1 MKRWTLKTQLQV
13 LSQVSLLIIAATLWT
28 GQSHLTNLLTQQ
40 TENST
45 LQATDLTWG
54 ILVDTHRQALL
65 DKAREL
71 TRNRDLLEAL
81 RDGNTETLRE
91 AVMPTAR
98 RLQAGGEIDGLVIAD
113 IQGKPLLHTEGAPL
127 GDGVRRLLRKI
138 ASQRKAASDLA
149 NIGGQP
155 VLLAG
160 FPLYRR
166 GKPAGVAVY
175 YIQLVKMV
183 PHLTNLNEQEEQG
196 MTAWLLTTDGEVRFS
211 SDPQRTLDTRQ
222 LPAIDT
228 RGLYSIDD
236 QDKVYATSILPIRN
250 QQGEHV
256 ASLVLQR
263 DDTEAA
269 NDIRFTLWAEQLTG
283 LGVLIG
289 MALLISWAMTR
300 AFQPLRKAM
309 EVVEAIAQ
317 GDLTHE
323 IECHTRNEIADML
336 QGMSEMRDQ
345 LRHIVE
351 SLLRSTEAL
360 RNEAHEASEIAANT
374 SEGAARQ
381 QSETQSVATA
391 MTEMASTVMEVANSA
406 AHAATA
412 AEEAR
417 QRAGEGDEAVRK
429 VRDSIESLAEKVQ
442 SSAEAIRQ
450 VEQESDAIGQIL
462 DVIRGIAE
470 QTNLLALNAAIEAAR
485 AGEQGRGF
493 AVVADEVRSLA
504 SRTQEST
511 AEIQAMIERLQGGT
525 QVAVTEMEHSRD
537 QAGDTVRQ
545 AQAASDMLQ
554 AITEAVN
561 QFSQMNTQIATAA
574 EQQST
579 VAEEINRSVIS
590 ISGIAEV
597 SAEGAHKAAES
608 NGRIAQLAN
617 ELQQLTARFR
627 L

>member
-1 MKRWTLKTQLQV
+1 MKRWTLKTQLQI
-13 LSQVSLLIIAATLWT
+13 LSQVSLLLIAATLWT
-28 GQSHLTNLLTQQ
+28 GQSHLTNLLEQQ
-40 TENST
+40 AENST
-45 LQATDLTWG
+45 LQATDLTWD
-54 ILVDTHRQALL
+54 ILVDTHRQAML
-65 DKAREL
+65 DKVREL
-71 TRNRDLLEAL
+71 TRNRDLLQAL
-81 RDGNTETLRE
+81 RDGHAEALRE

-98 RLQAGGEIDGLVIAD
+98 RLQASGEIDGLVVAD
-113 IQGKPLLHTEGAPL
+113 IQGTPLLHSAGTPL
-127 GDGVRRLLRKI
+127 GDGVRRLLREI
-138 ASQRKAASDLA
+138 ASQRKVASDLG

-166 GKPAGVAVY
+166 GKPAGVAAY
-175 YIQLVKMV
+175 YVQLAKIV
-183 PHLTNLNEQEEQG
+183 PHLTNVDTQEQEG
-196 MTAWLLTTDGEVRFS
+196 MSVWLLTTDGEVRFS
-211 SDPQRTLDTRQ
+211 SDPQRTFDARQ
-222 LPAIDT
+222 LPATDV
-228 RGLYSIDD
+228 RGFYPIDD
-236 QDKVYATSILPIRN
+236 QDKVYATSVLPVHN

-263 DDTEAA
+263 DDTELA
-269 NDIRFTLWAEQLTG
+269 NEIRFTLWAERLTG

-300 AFQPLRKAM
+300 AFLPLRKAM
-309 EVVEAIAQ
+309 EMVKAIAE
-317 GDLTHE
+317 GDLRHQV
-323 IECHTRNEIADML
+323 ECHTRNEIADIL

-351 SLLRSTEAL
+351 SLLRNTEAL
-360 RNEAHEASEIAANT
+360 RHEAHAASEIAANT

-412 AEEAR
+412 ADEAR
-417 QRAGEGDEAVRK
+417 QRAGEGDEAVRQ
-429 VRDSIESLAEKVQ
+429 VRNSIETLAEKVQ

-511 AEIQAMIERLQGGT
+511 AEIQSMIERLQGGT
-525 QVAVTEMEHSRD
+525 QVAVAEMEFSRE
-537 QAGDTVRQ
+537 QASDTVRQ

-561 QFSQMNTQIATAA
+561 QISQMNTQIATAA
-574 EQQST
+574 EEQSA
-579 VAEEINRSVIS
+579 VAEEINRSIIS

-608 NGRIAQLAN
+608 NGRIAQLTN

>member
-1 MKRWTLKTQLQV
+1 
-13 LSQVSLLIIAATLWT
+13 
-28 GQSHLTNLLTQQ
+28 
-40 TENST
+40 
-45 LQATDLTWG
+45 
-54 ILVDTHRQALL
+54 
-65 DKAREL
+65 
-71 TRNRDLLEAL
+71 
-81 RDGNTETLRE
+81 
-91 AVMPTAR
+91 MPTAR

-113 IQGKPLLHTEGAPL
+113 IQGKPLLHSEGTPL
-127 GDGVRRLLRKI
+127 GEGVHRLLREI

-183 PHLTNLNEQEEQG
+183 PHLTSLNEQEEQG
-196 MTAWLLTTDGEVRFS
+196 MTAWLLSTDGEVRFS

-228 RGLYSIDD
+228 RGLYPVDD

-269 NDIRFTLWAEQLTG
+269 HDIRFTLWAEQLTG

-300 AFQPLRKAM
+300 AFLPLRKAM
-309 EVVEAIAQ
+309 EVVKAIAQ

-412 AEEAR
+412 ADEAR

-561 QFSQMNTQIATAA
+561 QISQMNTQIATAA

-608 NGRIAQLAN
+608 NNRIAQLAN